1 MADALTL
8 ALADFGLVQ
17 TFKASTVYEV
27 LKLEKER
34 KNDDELLDELV

>member
-17 TFKASTVYEV
+17 LFKASTVLKV